1 MFLGCFFCFT
11 NKKKENDEQK
21 KENDEQKKENDEQK
35 KENDEQTK
43 IIRNIMRYGII

>member
-21 KENDEQKKENDEQK
+21 KENNEQK

>member
-11 NKKKENDEQK
+11 NKK

>member
-11 NKKKENDEQK
+11 NKKKES
-21 KENDEQKKENDEQK
+21 DEQK